1 MLLTSLYETHL
12 QPCYILKNWSSG
24 RHVRIDDE
32 MNEVHPRVTGLTVN
46 ATEGKWGR
54 GRAKLS
60 PKISFNLYATIV
72 LKLICFLC
80 VFLRPWKQYCSTNF
94 VLKIMQS
101 SIRLQKRFCILV
113 IFGHNG
119 VVLLLLPNC
128 KDSHS
133 LRVVRLK
140 RFIRSVVGSLL

>member
-1 MLLTSLYETHL
+1 MKTHL
-12 QPCYILKNWSSG
+12 QPCYILKKWSSG

-101 SIRLQKRFCILV
+101 SIRLQKRFCIFGDFWPQQCCSASATKLQRLALV
-113 IFGHNG
+113 A
-119 VVLLLLPNC
+119 C
-128 KDSHS
+128 S
-133 LRVVRLK
+133 
-140 RFIRSVVGSLL
+140 